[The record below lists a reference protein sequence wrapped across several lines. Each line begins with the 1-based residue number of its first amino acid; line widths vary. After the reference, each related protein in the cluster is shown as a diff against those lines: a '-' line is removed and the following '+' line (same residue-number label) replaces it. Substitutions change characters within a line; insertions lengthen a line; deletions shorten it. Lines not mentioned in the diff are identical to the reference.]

1 MKSSKKKGFKQY
13 ILVSLGELVLI
24 IAGILI
30 AMNINNW
37 NENRIALTKANLY
50 IDKVKKDLTIDTT
63 YFHYAIE
70 RIDLKLDYKKSLF
83 NQDSIAKFSTSG
95 LQAIVTSGTNNI
107 YINDG
112 AYKKIIE
119 SGIVTLPEKE
129 FLFEKFNS
137 YYVVFNNY
145 LKELNKWEEK
155 SAQKDQD
162 FWIYQNHYELAYID
176 VTKSILDSVENRKN
190 FIKVMTSM
198 EGKNY
203 NNMAILREQRMKE
216 IYTRA
221 RDRAK
226 KLMKQIDSI
235 QN

>member
-1 MKSSKKKGFKQY
+1 MKSSKKKSLKQY
-13 ILVSLGELVLI
+13 LLVSLGELVLI

-37 NENRIALTKANLY
+37 NENRIALNKANLY

-70 RIDLKLDYKKSLF
+70 RIDLKLEYKKSLF
-83 NQDSIAKFSTSG
+83 NLDSIAKFSTSNI
-95 LQAIVTSGTNNI
+95 QAIVTSGTNNI

-129 FLFEKFNS
+129 FLFEKFNA
-137 YYVVFNNY
+137 YYVVFNNF

-155 SAQKDQD
+155 SAKKDED
-162 FWIYQNHYELAYID
+162 FWIYQNRYELEYID
-176 VTKSILDSVENRKN
+176 VTKSVVDSIENRRN
-190 FIKVMTSM
+190 FIKVVTSI

-203 NNMAILREQRMKE
+203 NNMAILREQRMKD
-216 IYTRA
+216 IYTN
-221 RDRAK
+221 AK
-226 KLMKQIDSI
+226 NNAKRLIRRIDSI